1 MNFRDFDD
9 LIHSGANEIVL
20 DSDIIL
26 SDDEESEYLD
36 GIRLDVDN
44 LIIDGNNHSID
55 ACGKARIFLIVAK
68 SILTVYG
75 YNSVIKA
82 FNKYSILTLVNIFEI
97 HSQHHSKENHCYGGE
112 KPEFL
117 FHYEDPFLFDSE
129 R

>member
-55 ACGKARIFLIVAK
+55 AYGKARIFLIVANN
-68 SILTVYG
+68 IA
-75 YNSVIKA
+75 IK
-82 FNKYSILTLVNIFEI
+82 NIT
-97 HSQHHSKENHCYGGE
+97 
-112 KPEFL
+112 
-117 FHYEDPFLFDSE
+117 
-129 R
+129 